1 MKYKINGSIKK
12 NYGGG
17 GSTQTVSSIPDWAQ
31 PYLQNVGNAAQ
42 NAYGSG
48 DLGKVAGASKLQQ
61 DAFGGG
67 ANLIGATTTGAAGAL
82 SDQSGRLAN
91 LASTGTD
98 TSGATNLINS
108 ATGSMAEQAS
118 RLNSMAMAP
127 SAETLAAQ
135 KSGILLDAQK
145 RVSGLNTG
153 FGQSGTLG
161 SARQAVMQGAQN
173 AETTGQ
179 LAKVDAD
186 YENNMFKNRLA
197 AEQALSN
204 TQTGTLN
211 AASNLNSIMSGNT
224 SSKLAAEQALQG
236 GASTGSNI
244 VNSGV
249 SSIANLGN
257 QQRGI
262 DQQGLDAG
270 WQGLQRYASTIYGN
284 PARQQATGG
293 K

>member
-17 GSTQTVSSIPDWAQ
+17 GGNTISSIPEWAE
-31 PYLQNVGNAAQ
+31 PYLKNVGNAAEG
-42 NAYGSG
+42 AYGEG
-48 DLGKVAGASKLQQ
+48 ELGKVAGASTLQQ
-61 DAFGGG
+61 KAFGAG
-67 ANLIGATTTGAAGAL
+67 ADLLSDATQFSAQQIGDQAKRLTSLATT
-82 SDQSGRLAN
+82 
-91 LASTGTD
+91 
-98 TSGATNLINS
+98 
-108 ATGSMAEQAS
+108 
-118 RLNSMAMAP
+118 P
-127 SAETLAAQ
+127 SAETLAAT
-135 KSGILLDAQK
+135 KAGIVQDAQK
-145 RVSGLNTG
+145 KVAGLTTG

-197 AEQALSN
+197 AES
-204 TQTGTLN
+204 
-211 AASNLNSIMSGNT
+211 
-224 SSKLAAEQALQG
+224 ALQSG
-236 GASTGSNI
+236 LTTGSGI
-244 VNSGV
+244 VNQGV
-249 SSIANLGN
+249 GGLANLGN

-262 DQQGLDAG
+262 DQQGLDAT